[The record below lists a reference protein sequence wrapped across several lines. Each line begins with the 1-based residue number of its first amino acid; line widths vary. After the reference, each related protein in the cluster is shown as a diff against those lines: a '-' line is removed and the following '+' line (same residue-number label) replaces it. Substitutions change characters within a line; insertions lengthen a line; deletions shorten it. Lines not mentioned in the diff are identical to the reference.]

1 MFISAQSN
9 ESSRWSGM
17 NRMIRSDS
25 SIFSLQMKCFYI
37 SEDYKPLMEHK
48 GRNYIKDIF
57 ED

>member
-1 MFISAQSN
+1 
-9 ESSRWSGM
+9 M

-37 SEDYKPLMEHK
+37 SEDYKPLIENK
-48 GRNYIKDIF
+48 GREYIKDIF